1 MPKVLLNLVVGL
13 SSLWYRYALAAYFVI
28 AKLAFRARWIVVAI
42 FAVVNIV
49 VEARWLPIDGQAA
62 ALLQNAVFFLF
73 AIYAPE
79 WVVRLA
85 HAHLRKTRAIAGII
99 GALPV
104 IKRQLDLD
112 DAPACSSS

>member
-13 SSLWYRYALAAYFVI
+13 TSLWYRYALAAYFVI

-49 VEARWLPIDGQAA
+49 VEAHWASIKWSSCGAGADAM
-62 ALLQNAVFFLF
+62 FFLL
-73 AIYAPE
+73 ATYAPE
-79 WVVRLA
+79 WVATLA
-85 HAHLRKTRAIAGII
+85 HPHLRKALAIAGIVAP

-112 DAPACSSS
+112 DAPA